1 MPMIGADKV
10 INDLEKLSSAANIK
24 DTLQNCCFI
33 VERDA
38 KKNCPVQTGELRA
51 SITSQIIENG
61 DEIQGEVGTPLMY
74 GNYVE
79 YGTGLFSSNGHG
91 RTQVPWWYKN
101 EKDEWVSTCGQMPQP
116 FLIPALNNNRQEI
129 IEQLKGVLKL

>member
-1 MPMIGADKV
+1 MIGADKV
-10 INDLEKLSSAANIK
+10 INDLEKLSNTENMRS
-24 DTLQNCCFI
+24 TLQNCCLI

-51 SITSQIIENG
+51 SITSRIVEENEN
-61 DEIQGEVGTPLMY
+61 EIQGEVGTPLMY

-79 YGTGLFSSNGHG
+79 YGTGLFSSNGMG
-91 RTQVPWWYKN
+91 RKDVPWWYKN
-101 EKDEWVSTCGQMPQP
+101 EKDEWVSTSGQQPQP

-129 IEQLKGVLKL
+129 LDQIRGVLKV

>member
-1 MPMIGADKV
+1 M
-10 INDLEKLSSAANIK
+10 NDLEKLCNTEEIK
-24 DTLQNCCFI
+24 STLQNCCFI

-51 SITSQIIENG
+51 SITSRIVEEG
-61 DEIQGEVGTPLMY
+61 TEIQGEVGTPLMY

-79 YGTGLFSSNGHG
+79 YGTGLFSSNGMG
-91 RTQVPWWYKN
+91 RKEVPWFYKN
-101 EKDEWVSTCGQMPQP
+101 EKDEWVSTSGQPPQP

-129 IEQLKGVLKL
+129 IEQLKGVLKV